1 MTVVLQHPPS
11 AICAVPLLLSKHLLG
26 GSNKDGLCLTGAIDC
41 FVPHGAR
48 APIVLRGCASCW
60 TPRHGTVTASEQLK
74 FQWREKSCMPDG
86 ERPNGEEKW
95 LSLDEHERPGRPVSH
110 MKSVQSPFEKMKIAG
125 TRKAVRKDHN
135 SLSSS
140 NGAAA
145 LETAEGNAMS
155 APYGFGRSAFTN
167 EMQGLLHWFGSHTEM
182 VWLLQDD
189 CPKTRGRILLAL
201 VPTNL
206 IKAGMHYDLVSFG

>member
-1 MTVVLQHPPS
+1 M
-11 AICAVPLLLSKHLLG
+11 
-26 GSNKDGLCLTGAIDC
+26 
-41 FVPHGAR
+41 AR
-48 APIVLRGCASCW
+48 KELHAG
-60 TPRHGTVTASEQLK
+60 
-74 FQWREKSCMPDG
+74 WRA
-86 ERPNGEEKW
+86 NGEEKW
-95 LSLDEHERPGRPVSH
+95 LPLDEEHDEHERPPGRPVSH
-110 MKSVQSPFEKMKIAG
+110 MRSVQSPFEKRKIAG

-155 APYGFGRSAFTN
+155 APYGFGRSEAFTN

-189 CPKTRGRILLAL
+189 RPKTRGRILLAL